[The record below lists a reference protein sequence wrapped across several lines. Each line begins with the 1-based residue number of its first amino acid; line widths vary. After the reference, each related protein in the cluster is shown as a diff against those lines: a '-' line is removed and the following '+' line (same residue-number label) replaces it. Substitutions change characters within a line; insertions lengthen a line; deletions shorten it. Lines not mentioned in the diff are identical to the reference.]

1 MNFFYVQLL
10 AELNSNIVQFSLE
23 KVESGWSKKM
33 VKKKKKEVDDLFDKK
48 PVKHN
53 LKDRE
58 NEIEV
63 LESVYGVIF
72 NFFLIFFFQNRRIVP

>member
-1 MNFFYVQLL
+1 
-10 AELNSNIVQFSLE
+10 
-23 KVESGWSKKM
+23 M